1 MKIFEFFDGKFALSV
16 NSVAFLVFSVL
27 AIATFGYLLGRIT
40 IKGVNLG
47 TAGVFLVALLF
58 GCFFYNPLNEMFPA
72 LNNSEF
78 GKALA
83 EWWPNVAEALPG
95 YTGNALKI
103 VENLGL
109 ILFVTSVGFIAGPKF
124 FGNLKKNFTTYI
136 LLGLVI
142 IISGALVCA
151 GCIAIAKAT
160 MKDVPANQ
168 LTAIMTGLF
177 SGALTSTP
185 AFSASK
191 EAIGPELA
199 EYVAVGN
206 GIAYIFGVVGVVLFV
221 QLIPKFLKADMAA
234 ERAKLAGGSGD
245 TGEDPVEM
253 KSKKK
258 LLEIDPFGIAAFAM
272 AAIIGILVGTVK
284 IGSFSLTTT
293 GGCLLVALVFGHFG
307 RMGKIKLM
315 PPAATLKVFRELGLM
330 LFLIGAGIA
339 GGAKFVECFEAI
351 YFLYGALM
359 TIVPMIIGFIF
370 AKFVLRLNL
379 LNTLGSITGGMT
391 STPALGTLIQVSGT
405 EDVGA
410 SYAATYPIAL
420 ISVVLCSQILIMI
433 FT

>member
-1 MKIFEFFDGKFALSV
+1 MKIFEFFNGKFNLSV
-16 NSVAFLVFSVL
+16 NGVAFLIFSVL
-27 AIATFGYLLGRIT
+27 AIAAVGYLLGRVT

-47 TAGVFLVALLF
+47 TAGVFLVALLY
-58 GCFFYNPLNEMFPA
+58 GCFFYNPISEMFPK
-72 LNNSEF
+72 LLNSEF
-78 GKALA
+78 GVKLA
-83 EWWPNVAEALPG
+83 EWWPNVSESLAG

-124 FGNLKKNFTTYI
+124 FGNLKKNFKTYI

-151 GCIAIAKAT
+151 GCIAIAKLT
-160 MKDVPANQ
+160 MKDVPAEQ

-191 EAIGPELA
+191 EAIGADLA

-206 GIAYIFGVVGVVLFV
+206 GIAYIFGVIGVVLFV
-221 QLIPKFLKADMAA
+221 QLIPKFLKADMAV

-245 TGEDPVEM
+245 NGEDPTDV
-253 KSKKK
+253 KSEKK
-258 LLEIDPFGIAAFAM
+258 LLEIDPFGIAPFAL
-272 AAIIGILVGTVK
+272 AAIIGVLVGTVK

-307 RMGKIKLM
+307 RMGRIKLM
-315 PPAATLKVFRELGLM
+315 PPAATLKVLRELGLM

-339 GGAKFVECFEAI
+339 GGAKFVECFQAI

-359 TIVPMIIGFIF
+359 TIIPMIIGFIF

-379 LNTLGSITGGMT
+379 LNSLGSITGGMT
-391 STPALGTLIQVSGT
+391 STPALGTLIQVAGT

-410 SYAATYPIAL
+410 AYAATYPIAL
-420 ISVVLCSQILIMI
+420 ISVVLCSQVLIMI
-433 FT
+433 F